1 MLRDGNIPKTLAYG
15 KYYEDSS
22 IDRAAW
28 AVVDGDKCVFLGRDG
43 DGVKI
48 ITAYADK
55 AKAAAI
61 SRQTAI
67 ENSEVDPS

>member
-1 MLRDGNIPKTLAYG
+1 M
-15 KYYEDSS
+15 
-22 IDRAAW
+22 
-28 AVVDGDKCVFLGRDG
+28 VDGDKCGFLGRDG
-43 DGVKI
+43 SGVKI

>member
-1 MLRDGNIPKTLAYG
+1 MTYLGSAAEVKEETYMIVPQ
-15 KYYEDSS
+15 SS
-22 IDRAAW
+22 P
-28 AVVDGDKCVFLGRDG
+28 L
-43 DGVKI
+43 

-55 AKAAAI
+55 EKAAAI